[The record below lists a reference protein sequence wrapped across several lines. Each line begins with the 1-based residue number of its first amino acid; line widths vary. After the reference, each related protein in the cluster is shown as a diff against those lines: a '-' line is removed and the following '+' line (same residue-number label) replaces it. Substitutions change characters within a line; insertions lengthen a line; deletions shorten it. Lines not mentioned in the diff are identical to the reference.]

1 MQQRFLFFIV
11 FIVFSLHAQ
20 AEIGV
25 LAGARAG
32 LNISSLR
39 KFEPITDYKKRVIL
53 GSDLS
58 GVLRLDFNKYI
69 SLQTEI
75 EFAQKGQGWKKNIDS
90 AKYSGKLVM
99 NYVQFPILV
108 VGRFGTDKVKGV
120 VQLGPYISYWTGGYT
135 QNSVSI
141 DKQSKNASTYKYIF
155 TSNDKR
161 VDAGLVVGAG
171 TDIKVG
177 KGWIELALRYNAG
190 FVSSNKKSTLV
201 PKMYHSN
208 VSISVGYLY
217 TIKSLD

>member
-1 MQQRFLFFIV
+1 MQHRFLFFIL
-11 FIVFSLHAQ
+11 FIVYSLSTK

-32 LNISSLR
+32 FNISSLR
-39 KFEPITDYKKRVIL
+39 KYEPIPDYKKRVTL

-58 GVLRLDFNKYI
+58 GVLRLDFNKYM

-108 VGRFGTDKVKGV
+108 VGRFGTEKVKGI
-120 VQLGPYISYWTGGYT
+120 VQLGPYVSYWTGGYT

-141 DKQSKNASTYKYIF
+141 DKQSKNASTYKYVF
-155 TSNDKR
+155 TNSDRR
-161 VDAGLVVGAG
+161 VDAGLIIGAG

-177 KGWIELALRYNAG
+177 KGWIEFALRYNAG
-190 FVSSNKKSTLV
+190 FVSINKKSALV